1 MNKVIAA
8 VDNTAAAQ
16 TVMAAG
22 TPIAELFEATVEAV
36 HVRDGG
42 ARTARAA
49 ATAAGRV
56 LREVDGPVVD
66 ALIAEARRTDVAALV
81 VGARSTPAGRRPA
94 GHVALDI
101 ITAATKPVAVVPPDP
116 ARPSDLGRLL
126 VPLDGT
132 RSTARALEGVIQ
144 TACRHDV
151 DVVVLHVRDE
161 ASLPRFSDQ
170 PHHEFDAWEREFMA
184 RYCSAPEARVELR
197 VGVPAPAVV
206 AMAVEAEADVIALGW
221 RQDLAPGRAAVVR
234 EVLERSTVPV
244 LLVPMEARGARAS
257 DSPSSRTGTPVA

>member
-8 VDNTAAAQ
+8 IDNTAAAQ
-16 TVMAAG
+16 SVLAAG
-22 TPIAELFEATVEAV
+22 TPIAELFEANLEAV

-49 ATAAGRV
+49 AAAAGRA

-66 ALIAEARRTDVAALV
+66 ALISEARRQDVAALV

-94 GHVALDI
+94 GHVALDV
-101 ITAATKPVAVVPPDP
+101 ITAVTKPVAVVPPDP
-116 ARPSDLGRLL
+116 LRPSGLGRLL
-126 VPLDGT
+126 VPLDGSW
-132 RSTARALEGVIQ
+132 STARALQGVIE

-184 RYCSAPEARVELR
+184 RYCSAPEARAELR
-197 VGVPAPAVV
+197 VGVPAPAVI
-206 AMAVEAEADVIALGW
+206 AMAAEAEADLIALGW

-234 EVLERSTVPV
+234 EVLERSRVPV
-244 LLVPMEARGARAS
+244 LLVPMEAGNATAS
-257 DSPSSRTGTPVA
+257 GSPAARTGAPTS